1 MRLLVVGRLNGQIAA
16 AVKMAMQTG
25 AKVAHVETCA
35 AATQALRSGQGADL
49 LMVDYDLDIAGLIA
63 ANESERIRVPVVAC
77 GMSPDPRRAADAIRA
92 GAKEVIPLP
101 PDAELSAAILAAV
114 ATDDAVAVPG
124 HQERR
129 GIDTG
134 EALDHVARLAHR
146 RRHRVRPRRGLEK
159 LGRFLAIHACAHAA
173 LLGELVGAADHTAR
187 IHVLALA
194 DAGARRRDGRHRHAE
209 PVGIGEAADARLV
222 LADAGIV
229 VDGRAAA
236 ELGRHIGGVG
246 GAVAAADHDGARRLG
261 RQLDHA
267 VVYQDRDVHRRAVYI
282 AAMSATVDNK
292 VSVLILQ
299 HPQEQDRVLG
309 TAGLIASTLGNA
321 RVVVGLSWRNLAHAL
336 KEPAEAKD
344 WGVLYLGS
352 TQVKGRAGPLV
363 AVDRKGEPLADQATG
378 LAGLKGLVALDGNW
392 AQAKALWWRNAW
404 LTRLRRFVVVPDG
417 PSLYGNLRREARP
430 DAVSTLEAVAL
441 SLQALEGDVA
451 VREALLAP
459 FRELLAKARAAGVRD
474 SKRDRRR
481 H

>member
-1 MRLLVVGRLNGQIAA
+1 
-16 AVKMAMQTG
+16 
-25 AKVAHVETCA
+25 
-35 AATQALRSGQGADL
+35 
-49 LMVDYDLDIAGLIA
+49 
-63 ANESERIRVPVVAC
+63 
-77 GMSPDPRRAADAIRA
+77 
-92 GAKEVIPLP
+92 
-101 PDAELSAAILAAV
+101 
-114 ATDDAVAVPG
+114 
-124 HQERR
+124 
-129 GIDTG
+129 
-134 EALDHVARLAHR
+134 
-146 RRHRVRPRRGLEK
+146 
-159 LGRFLAIHACAHAA
+159 
-173 LLGELVGAADHTAR
+173 
-187 IHVLALA
+187 
-194 DAGARRRDGRHRHAE
+194 
-209 PVGIGEAADARLV
+209 
-222 LADAGIV
+222 
-229 VDGRAAA
+229 
-236 ELGRHIGGVG
+236 
-246 GAVAAADHDGARRLG
+246 
-261 RQLDHA
+261 
-267 VVYQDRDVHRRAVYI
+267 
-282 AAMSATVDNK
+282 MSATVDNK

-352 TQVKGRAGPLV
+352 TQVKGRAGPLI

-451 VREALLAP
+451 LREALLAP